1 MVGQNCPTPGEIEL
15 RDLLTGKGVK
25 AETPG
30 REVIRPDE
38 EMIRVG

>member
-1 MVGQNCPTPGEIEL
+1 MVGQNCPTLGEIEL
-15 RDLLTGKGVK
+15 RNLLTGKGVK

-30 REVIRPDE
+30 REVIRANE